1 MGHVRP
7 FEEKDIPQVA
17 DLHRRVF
24 RTDEGPSRPAAK
36 SYPAYFQ
43 TVYLTNP
50 WSDPQIPS
58 LVYENSTGVILGF
71 LGVVP
76 RPMSLRGRPLTAAV
90 SSQFIVEPGDGSGMI
105 AVHLAKTFLSG
116 PQDLSLADE
125 AGMATRKLCESLGG
139 TTVLLYSLYWGR
151 LLRPCQFGLSRCT
164 RHRLLTPVKWAFGP
178 LCRAADA
185 LAARFPL
192 SPFRQSAPSVVGE
205 VLTGGTL
212 LTCLSECVGDWAL
225 RPEYDDQSLTWL
237 LEVLTEKSG
246 HGVLHPVLVRNA
258 EGERIGWYL
267 YYQNPGGL
275 GEVIQIGAKRRW
287 TREVLAHLFHH
298 AWRHGVAALSGRLE
312 PSLIQELSEQSC
324 FFHHRGFWV
333 LAHSRK
339 NEIVQ
344 TILRGDA
351 YLTRLEGEWAL
362 RF

>member
-7 FEEKDIPQVA
+7 FGEKDIPQVA

-205 VLTGGTL
+205 VPCDPNTT
-212 LTCLSECVGDWAL
+212 T
-225 RPEYDDQSLTWL
+225 SL
-237 LEVLTEKSG
+237 
-246 HGVLHPVLVRNA
+246 
-258 EGERIGWYL
+258 
-267 YYQNPGGL
+267 
-275 GEVIQIGAKRRW
+275 
-287 TREVLAHLFHH
+287 
-298 AWRHGVAALSGRLE
+298 
-312 PSLIQELSEQSC
+312 
-324 FFHHRGFWV
+324 
-333 LAHSRK
+333 
-339 NEIVQ
+339 
-344 TILRGDA
+344 
-351 YLTRLEGEWAL
+351 
-362 RF
+362 

>member
-58 LVYENSTGVILGF
+58 LVYENSRGVILGF

-185 LAARFPL
+185 LAA
-192 SPFRQSAPSVVGE
+192 
-205 VLTGGTL
+205 
-212 LTCLSECVGDWAL
+212 DWAL

-237 LEVLTEKSG
+237 LEVLAEKSG

-298 AWRHGVAALSGRLE
+298 AWCHGVAALSGRLE